1 MTGTAFALPVGS
13 VAKAA
18 KQTLRENAPM
28 TLSVH
33 TNTSAMIALQN
44 LNKTSEDMQIAQ
56 NRISTGLKIAGSK
69 DNAAIY
75 AVAQNMR
82 GDVSALGAVNQSL
95 DRAATM
101 GDVAMAAGEAISD
114 LLVQMREKATAAMDA
129 SIDNFSRA
137 AYDADFKSLLAQ
149 VQVILANAEF
159 DGANL
164 LNGSVTGGIAFL
176 ADADAARTVT
186 LKTQDMSISG
196 SIITLTSTASLGS
209 VTLATNVVADVKA
222 SLDNVNQALANM
234 GSDVKKL
241 EAHSGFVT
249 KLMDS
254 LQEGIGNLVDA
265 DLAKESASLQALQ
278 VKQQLGVQ
286 ALSIANSQP
295 NIILSLFQGG

>member
-1 MTGTAFALPVGS
+1 MTI
-13 VAKAA
+13 
-18 KQTLRENAPM
+18 
-28 TLSVH
+28 SVH

-44 LNKTSEDMQIAQ
+44 LNKTNGEMLTVQ
-56 NRISTGLKIAGSK
+56 NRISTGLKITGSK

-82 GDVSALGAVNQSL
+82 ADVSALGAVNQSL

-129 SIDNFSRA
+129 SIDSFSRQ
-137 AYDADFKSLLAQ
+137 AYDADFKSLLSQ
-149 VQVILANAEF
+149 VQVILQNAEF

-164 LNGSVTGGIAFL
+164 LDGSITGGIAFL

-186 LKTQDMSISG
+186 LKSQDMSISG
-196 SIITLTSTASLGS
+196 SIVTLSNTASLGS
-209 VTLATNVVADVKA
+209 VTLATNVVAAVKT
-222 SLDNVNQALANM
+222 SLDNVNQALANL

-241 EAHSGFVT
+241 EAHAGFVSR
-249 KLMDS
+249 LMDS
-254 LQEGIGNLVDA
+254 LGEGIGNLVDA

-295 NIILSLFQGG
+295 NIILNLFQG

>member
-1 MTGTAFALPVGS
+1 MTI
-13 VAKAA
+13 
-18 KQTLRENAPM
+18 
-28 TLSVH
+28 SVH
-33 TNTSAMIALQN
+33 TNTSAMVALQN
-44 LNKTSEDMQIAQ
+44 LNKTNDEMLTVQ
-56 NRISTGLKIAGSK
+56 NRISTGLKITGSK

-82 GDVSALGAVNQSL
+82 ADVSALGAVNQSL

-129 SIDNFSRA
+129 SIDSFSRQ
-137 AYDADFKSLLAQ
+137 AYDADFKSLLSQ
-149 VQVILANAEF
+149 VQVILQNAEF

-164 LNGSVTGGIAFL
+164 LDGSITGGIAFL

-186 LKTQDMSISG
+186 LKTQDMSLSG
-196 SIITLTSTASLGS
+196 AIITLATTASLGS
-209 VTLATNVVADVKA
+209 VTLATNVVAAVKA
-222 SLDNVNQALANM
+222 SLDNVNQALANL

-241 EAHSGFVT
+241 EAHAGFVSR
-249 KLMDS
+249 LMDS
-254 LQEGIGNLVDA
+254 LGEGIGNLVDA

-295 NIILSLFQGG
+295 NIILNLFQG

>member
-1 MTGTAFALPVGS
+1 
-13 VAKAA
+13 
-18 KQTLRENAPM
+18 M

-44 LNKTSEDMQIAQ
+44 LNKTSDQLQMTQT
-56 NRISTGLKIAGSK
+56 RINTGLKISGSK

-82 GDVSALGAVNQSL
+82 SDVSALGAVSQSL

-114 LLVQMREKATAAMDA
+114 LLIQMREKATSAMDA
-129 SIDNFSRA
+129 SIDTFSRQ
-137 AYDADFKSLLAQ
+137 AYDADFKSLLSQ
-149 VQVILANAEF
+149 VQVILQNAEF

-164 LNGSVTGGIAFL
+164 LNGSITGGIEFL

-196 SIITLTSTASLGS
+196 SIITLASTASLGT
-209 VTLATNVVADVKA
+209 VTLSTAVVNAVKT

-241 EAHSGFVT
+241 EAHGGFVN

-254 LQEGIGNLVDA
+254 LTEGVGNLVDA
-265 DLAKESASLQALQ
+265 DLAKESAMLQALQ

-286 ALSIANSQP
+286 ALSIANGQP
-295 NIILSLFQGG
+295 QIILSLFQG